1 MLRAKYIEDSLLGL
15 VGWKQTDEANPDLL
29 LSSNLL
35 GSESG
40 LYYQQAH
47 PLLTL
52 NNMASIAPDFS
63 DYTKP
68 EYDDTTTYLKDQIV
82 KVTTT
87 TEESATVRYFKA
99 ISNVPAGVKPGVS
112 DGWPNYWIE
121 TSPFSEWL
129 EDKTRATIYKAI
141 YTYLND
147 KQNKGTYKNLLEDRI
162 LFDVTTR
169 ISDKI
174 ANTDA
179 LVGFEI
185 IPARAKG
192 VTIKINKIGL
202 HFSMPG
208 TYKVYIMHSSKREP
222 VYTLTFTKT
231 QSNTCEW
238 FKTDSLYL
246 PYIGSE
252 DGTVAGSWYVCY
264 LQSELPTN
272 SQAINR
278 SYDWSG
284 ITCRTC
290 NRRDYEAYLAWS
302 KYMEINPFRVNS
314 NDIVFDKP
322 GDFNKDFSG
331 DFSNLVLKTK
341 SLVLWNAEDMQ
352 YFVDKTWGINLDVT
366 VGCDLTDFIIDQR
379 WLFQDVLMKQ
389 MAVDALREFVYN
401 PNVRTNRHSVNAGR
415 TEILYE
421 IDGDS
426 SSMRESGLAY
436 ELKQALGA
444 VSLATSGIN
453 RVCLPCC
460 NHGLRYKPI

>member
-1 MLRAKYIEDSLLGL
+1 MLRAKYIQDNLLGL

-68 EYDDTTTYLKDQIV
+68 EYDETNTYSKDQVVKVSTTTDG
-82 KVTTT
+82 TTT
-87 TEESATVRYFKA
+87 VKYFKA
-99 ISNVPAGVKPGVS
+99 IEDVPVNMKPEVAE
-112 DGWPNYWIE
+112 GWPNYWIE

-129 EDKTRATIYKAI
+129 EDKTRATIYKAV
-141 YTYLND
+141 YQYLNG

-174 ANTDA
+174 TNTES

-185 IPARAKG
+185 LPARARG

-208 TYKVYIMHSSKREP
+208 LYRVFIMHSSRQLP
-222 VYTLTFTKT
+222 VHVLTFTKT
-231 QSNTCEW
+231 QANTCEW
-238 FKTDSLYL
+238 FKTDGLYL
-246 PYIGSE
+246 PYIESE
-252 DGTVAGSWYVCY
+252 NDAVAGSWYICY
-264 LQSELPTN
+264 LQSELPAN

-284 ITCRTC
+284 MTCRTC

-302 KYMEINPFRVNS
+302 KYMEINPFRVNG
-314 NDIVFDKP
+314 N
-322 GDFNKDFSG
+322 DFSIE
-331 DFSNLVLKTK
+331 DE
-341 SLVLWNAEDMQ
+341 SLALWDAEDMQ
-352 YFVDKTWGINLDVT
+352 YFTDKTWGLNLDIT
-366 VGCDLTDFIIDQR
+366 VGCDLTDFIVDQR

-436 ELKQALGA
+436 ELKQAFDA
-444 VSLATSGIN
+444 ISLTTSGIN

>member
-1 MLRAKYIEDSLLGL
+1 MLRAKYIQDSLLGL
-15 VGWKQTDEANPDLL
+15 VGWKQTDDANPDLL

-63 DYTKP
+63 DYSKP
-68 EYDDTTTYLKDQIV
+68 EYDTAATYLKDQIV
-82 KVTTT
+82 KVSTTVDETTT
-87 TEESATVRYFKA
+87 VQYFKA
-99 ISNVPAGVKPGVS
+99 IENVPTNMKPGVAE
-112 DGWPNYWIE
+112 GWPNYWIE

-129 EDKTRATIYKAI
+129 EDKTRSTIYKAI
-141 YTYLND
+141 YQYLNE

-174 ANTDA
+174 TNTES
-179 LVGFEI
+179 LVGFEVL
-185 IPARAKG
+185 PARAKG
-192 VTIKINKIGL
+192 VTIKVNKIGL

-208 TYKVYIMHSSKREP
+208 TYKVYIMHSSKQMP
-222 VYTLTFTKT
+222 VYALTFTKT
-231 QSNTCEW
+231 QANTCEW
-238 FKTDSLYL
+238 FKTDGLYL
-246 PYIGSE
+246 PYIESE
-252 DGTVAGSWYVCY
+252 NDVVAGSWYICY
-264 LQSELPTN
+264 LQSELPAQ

-284 ITCRTC
+284 MTCRTC

-302 KYMEINPFRVNS
+302 KYMEINPFRVNG
-314 NDIVFDKP
+314 NDLSVEDE
-322 GDFNKDFSG
+322 
-331 DFSNLVLKTK
+331 
-341 SLVLWNAEDMQ
+341 SLALWDAEDMQ
-352 YFVDKTWGINLDVT
+352 YFTDKTWGLNLDVT
-366 VGCDLTDFIIDQR
+366 VGCDLTDFIVDQR

-436 ELKQALGA
+436 ELKQAFGA
-444 VSLATSGIN
+444 VKLATSGIN

>member
-15 VGWKQTDEANPDLL
+15 VGWKQTDDANPDLL

-68 EYDDTTTYLKDQIV
+68 EYDDATAYPKDQVV
-82 KVTTT
+82 KVTVQD
-87 TEESATVRYFKA
+87 EGKYYKA
-99 ISNVPAGVKPGVS
+99 IDDVPAGIKPGVS
-112 DGWPNYWIE
+112 EGWPNYWIE

-129 EDKTRATIYKAI
+129 EDKTRSTIYKAI

-147 KQNKGTYKNLLEDRI
+147 KQNKGTYKNLLEDRV

-174 ANTDA
+174 SNTDA

-192 VTIKINKIGL
+192 VTIKVNKIGL
-202 HFSMPG
+202 HFSTPG
-208 TYKVYIMHSSKREP
+208 DYKVYIMHSSKQGP
-222 VYTLTFTKT
+222 VYSLTFTKT
-231 QSNTCEW
+231 RPNTCEW
-238 FKTDSLYL
+238 FKTDSVDL

-252 DGTVAGSWYVCY
+252 DGTVAGSWYICY
-264 LQSELPTN
+264 LQSKLPAN

-284 ITCRTC
+284 MTCRTC

-314 NDIVFDKP
+314 NDLTFDEP
-322 GDFNKDFSG
+322 GEASTL
-331 DFSNLVLKTK
+331 NL
-341 SLVLWNAEDMQ
+341 WDAEDMQ

-366 VGCDLTDFIIDQR
+366 VGCDLTDFIVDQR

-444 VSLATSGIN
+444 VNLATSGIN

>member
-1 MLRAKYIEDSLLGL
+1 MLRAKHIEDSLLGL

-68 EYDDTTTYLKDQIV
+68 EYDENSAYSKDQVI
-82 KVTTT
+82 KATTT
-87 TEESATVRYFKA
+87 TEETTVVKYFKA
-99 ISNVPAGVKPGVS
+99 IDNVPAGIKPEVS
-112 DGWPNYWIE
+112 EGWPNYWIE

-129 EDKTRATIYKAI
+129 EDKTRSTIYKAI

-174 ANTDA
+174 NNTDA

-192 VTIKINKIGL
+192 VTIKVNKIGL
-202 HFSMPG
+202 HFSTPG
-208 TYKVYIMHSSKREP
+208 TYKVYIMHSSKQGP
-222 VYTLTFTKT
+222 VYSLTFTKT
-231 QSNTCEW
+231 QPNTCEW
-238 FKTDSLYL
+238 FKTDGLYL

-264 LQSELPTN
+264 LQSELPAN

-284 ITCRTC
+284 MTCRTC

-314 NDIVFDKP
+314 NDITMEEEKP
-322 GDFNKDFSG
+322 
-331 DFSNLVLKTK
+331 L
-341 SLVLWNAEDMQ
+341 LWDVEDMQ
-352 YFVDKTWGINLDVT
+352 YFADKTWGLNLDIT
-366 VGCDLTDFIIDQR
+366 VGCDLTDFIVDQR

-436 ELKQALGA
+436 ELKRALDA